1 MKIWEG
7 VYLVGSSKYGL
18 SHPFDCNV
26 YLLKCKDELALID
39 SGAGVEIK
47 SLFEN
52 ITNDGLNPEKVRKVI
67 VTHSHADHAG
77 GCKKLKEKIDC
88 KVYAPAGADK
98 LIEKG
103 TDEELGL
110 SIAKKSGLYS
120 EDYEY
125 PHIKVDETVKD
136 NEIIRIGDSKLIT
149 IHIPGHTKYS
159 CCFLLEKND
168 HRIIFTGDT
177 VFFNGEIGLINCPG
191 SSLSDYRENIGKLS
205 NLSIDILLPGHRIF
219 VLRGGQQHIDKAVE
233 ALGKIAVPS
242 CFLRG

>member
-1 MKIWEG
+1 MKIWEDA
-7 VYLVGSSKYGL
+7 YLVGSGKYGL
-18 SHPFDCNV
+18 SHRFDCNV

-39 SGAGVEIK
+39 SGAGAKIK

-52 ITNDGLNPEKVRKVI
+52 IIKDGLNPEEIRKVI

-77 GCKKLKEKIDC
+77 GCKKLKEELHCEI
-88 KVYAPAGADK
+88 YAPAGADR

-103 TDEELGL
+103 TEEGLGL

-136 NEIIRIGDSKLIT
+136 NEVIRIGNSKLIT

-159 CCFLLEKND
+159 CCFLLEKKG
-168 HRIIFTGDT
+168 HRIIFSGDT
-177 VFFNGEIGLINCPG
+177 VFLMV
-191 SSLSDYRENIGKLS
+191 K
-205 NLSIDILLPGHRIF
+205 
-219 VLRGGQQHIDKAVE
+219 
-233 ALGKIAVPS
+233 
-242 CFLRG
+242 